1 MEDDQ
6 LKLIEIQVVIDAL
19 SDCIPVM
26 NEDETEQTLTVIN
39 ALEALKPIAI

>member
-6 LKLIEIQVVIDAL
+6 LRLIEIQAVIDAL
-19 SDCIPVM
+19 NDCIPVM
-26 NEDETEQTLTVIN
+26 NEDETEQTLTVIY